1 MLHRHVTLHNA
12 VAVGD
17 SGRIVLEIDPAEKQS
32 LYAALGRDGITLKD
46 WFLRQVGGYL
56 RHADQLSFFGPAS
69 VAESPKSPQV
79 PEQPKRRIHYSAKR
93 QKSKRRPK

>member
-1 MLHRHVTLHNA
+1 MLHRYVTLHSI

-17 SGRIVLEIDPAEKQS
+17 SGRIVLEIDPAQKQS

-56 RHADQLSFFGPAS
+56 RHADQLSFFAPAS
-69 VAESPKSPQV
+69 VAETPKSPPV
-79 PEQPKRRIHYSAKR
+79 PEQPKRVRYSVKR
-93 QKSKRRPK
+93 QTPKQQHK

>member
-17 SGRIVLEIDPAEKQS
+17 SGRIVLEIDPTEKQS

-46 WFLRQVGGYL
+46 WFLRQVSGYL
-56 RHADQLSFFGPAS
+56 RHADQLSFFAPARL
-69 VAESPKSPQV
+69 AETSKSSQV
-79 PEQPKRRIHYSAKR
+79 PEQPKRRVRYSVKR
-93 QKSKRRPK
+93 QKPKQRR

>member
-1 MLHRHVTLHNA
+1 MLHRYVTLHSA

-56 RHADQLSFFGPAS
+56 RHADQLSFFGAGS
-69 VAESPKSPQV
+69 VAETPKSSQV
-79 PEQPKRRIHYSAKR
+79 PEQPKRRVHYSAKR
-93 QKSKRRPK
+93 QKPQRRRK